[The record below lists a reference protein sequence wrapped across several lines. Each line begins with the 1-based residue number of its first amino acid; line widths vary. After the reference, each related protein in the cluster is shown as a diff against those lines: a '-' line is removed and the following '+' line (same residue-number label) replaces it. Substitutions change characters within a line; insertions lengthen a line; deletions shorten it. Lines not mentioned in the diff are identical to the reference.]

1 MAEEEVKEAEGGGEG
16 AGDGGEED
24 GAQAK
29 KKKKLSG
36 KVLVLFIGLPAVL
49 LVVVAAVLFLF
60 VFKGGDEEMVAEGEE
75 PAEELAQ
82 AAEPIFY
89 DLPEMVVNLDNGGG
103 DAVYLKLKV
112 ALELS
117 VEDPQ
122 EILDPIMPRIIDRF
136 QVFLRQLRPEDLQGS
151 ASMLKLKQ
159 ELLRRINLAAA
170 PLEVDDVL
178 FREMVVQ

>member
-1 MAEEEVKEAEGGGEG
+1 MAEEEVKEAEGGGEE
-16 AGDGGEED
+16 GGEGGDED
-24 GAQAK
+24 GAQA

-49 LVVVAAVLFLF
+49 LAVVAAVLFLF
-60 VFKGGDEEMVAEGEE
+60 VFKGGDEEMAAEGEE

-82 AAEPIFY
+82 SAEPIFY